1 MFWVKLRRV
10 IKSGFLNF
18 KRNGLVSYAAILV
31 ATIVLSV
38 ITGIFLFHAV
48 LSTSISIL
56 KNKVD
61 IAVYFT
67 IDAGEEQILA
77 LEDTL
82 KKLPEVANVTYSSAD
97 QQVIDFRTRH
107 ADDYLTLQALDE
119 LGDNPFGGTILI
131 KAKDSSQYEAIAKV
145 LEGDSQIAR
154 ENAEIID
161 RINYSQNKVVIDRLN
176 GFIDSL
182 QKIGIIA
189 ILLLSFVSAVIMFT
203 TVRLT
208 IYVARE
214 EIGVMRLVGASR
226 RYVEAPFLVE
236 GALYGVFAWVISV
249 IIFIP
254 ITYLVGRHA
263 SDLLGMNLYSYYLS
277 NFVSLNVTVLFI
289 GVALGIISSM
299 FAVRKYLNV

>member
-1 MFWVKLRRV
+1 MFWVKIRRV
-10 IKSGFLNF
+10 LKGGLLNF

-31 ATIVLSV
+31 TTIVLSV
-38 ITGIFLFHAV
+38 VTGIFLFHAV
-48 LSTSISIL
+48 LNSSITLL

-61 IAVYFT
+61 IAIYFT
-67 IDAGEEQILA
+67 IDAPEERILE
-77 LEDTL
+77 LESTL
-82 KKLPEVANVTYSSAD
+82 KKLPEVASIVYSSAD
-97 QQVIDFRTRH
+97 EQVLEFRNRH

-119 LGDNPFGGTILI
+119 LGDNPFGGSLLI

-145 LEGDSQIAR
+145 LEGDSQVAR

-161 RINYSQNKVVIDRLN
+161 RINYSQNKIVIDRLN
-176 GFIDSL
+176 TFINSVET
-182 QKIGIIA
+182 IGLVV
-189 ILLLSFVSAVIMFT
+189 ILLLSFISAVIMFT

-214 EIGVMRLVGASR
+214 EIGIMRLVGASR

-236 GALYGVFAWVISV
+236 GALYGIFAWIISV

-254 ITYLVGRHA
+254 ITYLMGRHA
-263 SDLLGMNLYSYYLS
+263 TDIVGMNLYSYYLGHFFS
-277 NFVSLNVTVLFI
+277 INILVLLI
-289 GVALGIISSM
+289 GLFLGIISSM

>member
-10 IKSGFLNF
+10 IKGGLLNF

-31 ATIVLSV
+31 TTIVLSV
-38 ITGIFLFHAV
+38 ITGIFLFHVV
-48 LSTSISIL
+48 LGTSITLL

-67 IDAGEEQILA
+67 IDAPEERILE
-77 LEDTL
+77 LQSTL
-82 KKLPEVANVTYSSAD
+82 KNLPEVATVVYTSAD
-97 QQVIDFRTRH
+97 QQVLEFRNRH

-119 LGDNPFGGTILI
+119 LGDNPFGGLVLI

-145 LEGDSQIAR
+145 LEGDNQVAR
-154 ENAEIID
+154 ENSEIIE

-176 GFIDSL
+176 SFINSVE
-182 QKIGIIA
+182 KIGVIV
-189 ILLLSFVSAVIMFT
+189 ILLLSLISAIIMFT
-203 TVRLT
+203 TIRLT

-214 EIGVMRLVGASR
+214 EIGIMRLVGASR

-236 GALYGVFAWVISV
+236 GALYGIFAWLISV
-249 IIFIP
+249 LIFIP
-254 ITYLVGRHA
+254 ITYLLGKHA
-263 SDLLGMNLYSYYLS
+263 SDLIGMNLYSYYLGH
-277 NFVSLNVTVLFI
+277 FFSLNGLVLLI
-289 GVALGIISSM
+289 GVLLGIISSM